1 MGLIGVMSEPNL
13 ARALLSRLVVQG
25 IDLIDRPTSPGDR
38 IPPFQDGRPVVT
50 LVLEGAVARQGRD
63 FLCLGLAGPGDLL
76 NFDAAIGDDAKEDGL
91 WLTPGRQITIAAE
104 RLVETIDRPT
114 LIETAL
120 SDLRRRMDAAHAEVM
135 RQARGRVTE
144 RLAAL
149 LLDIHGLSQAMEIP
163 LRQSDIADLLAVRR
177 AGISTAGG
185 ELQAA
190 GAIRVGRA
198 AIRLCDVDALSTAA
212 VGAARD
218 RTTHSTVTDLARL
231 RG

>member
-1 MGLIGVMSEPNL
+1 MSEPNL
-13 ARALLSRLVVQG
+13 ARALLSRFAVQG

-38 IPPFQDGRPVVT
+38 IPPLQDGRPVVT

-76 NFDAAIGDDAKEDGL
+76 NFDAAIGGDAKEDGL

-120 SDLRRRMDAAHAEVM
+120 SDLRRRMDAAHAEVT

-185 ELQAA
+185 ELQAT

-198 AIRLCDVDALSTAA
+198 SIRLCDLGVLEMRVTASSA
-212 VGAARD
+212 IRRESG
-218 RTTHSTVTDLARL
+218 VTDLARSQS
-231 RG
+231 

>member
-1 MGLIGVMSEPNL
+1 MSEQNL
-13 ARALLSRLVVQG
+13 AQALLSRLAVQG
-25 IDLIDRPTSPGDR
+25 VDLMEQLTASGDR
-38 IPPFQDGRPVVT
+38 ISPVQDGLSVVT

-63 FLCLGLAGPGDLL
+63 SLCLGLAGPGDLL
-76 NFDAAIGDDAKEDGL
+76 NFDAAVGGLAKEDGL
-91 WLTPGRQITIAAE
+91 WLTAGRQITIPAA
-104 RLVETIDRPT
+104 RLVEMIERPT
-114 LIETAL
+114 LVETAL
-120 SDLRRRMDAAHAEVM
+120 ADLRRRMDAAHAEVK

-212 VGAARD
+212 VGAARE
-218 RTTHSTVTDLARL
+218 RAAHSTVTDLARL